1 MPGPHSAPPGRVTG
15 PPAFLHAFSE
25 PARTTFRTLV
35 SGNGSTV
42 VDRDGRTY
50 LDAMA
55 SLWCVNAGHGR
66 QEIIDAVTAQ
76 MARLATYNTFGQWS
90 NEPAEQL
97 AERIRSIA
105 AVPDARVF
113 FTSSGSEAVDTA
125 MKLARLVHVRRG
137 DPERVTVV
145 AREGGYHGTAYG
157 GTSAQGIEPNRAGYG
172 PLVGDVV
179 HVPRHD
185 LEAVSSLFAEHG
197 PTIAAV
203 VTEAV
208 QGAGG
213 VHPPAPGYLEGLR
226 RLCDRHGALLVLDEV
241 ITGFGRLGHWFAGHR
256 YGVEAD
262 LVTFAKGVT
271 SGYVPLGGV
280 IVGPRVRDAL
290 ESDPDFVL
298 RTGFTYSGHPTA
310 AAAGLACLD
319 VIQGD
324 GLLERATAIGGRL
337 EAGLRALLADGAVD
351 EVRGEGAVWAVDLP
365 PERSAAAAGERL
377 LDAGEIVRPIGPS
390 TIALCP
396 PLVMTDGEVDRVL
409 DALAAELAR

>member
-1 MPGPHSAPPGRVTG
+1 MSEL
-15 PPAFLHAFSE
+15 PALLHPFSE
-25 PARTTFRTLV
+25 PARSGFTTLV
-35 SGNGSTV
+35 AGRGSTV
-42 VDRDGRTY
+42 VDRDGREL
-50 LDAMA
+50 LDAIA
-55 SLWCVNAGHGR
+55 SLWCVNVGHGR
-66 QEIIDAVTAQ
+66 REVIDAVTDQ
-76 MARLATYNTFGQWS
+76 MGRLATYNTFGQWS

-97 AERIRSIA
+97 AGRIRSLA

-113 FTSSGSEAVDTA
+113 FTSSGSEAIDTA
-125 MKLARLVHVRRG
+125 IKLARLTHVLRG
-137 DPERVTVV
+137 DPDRVMVV

-157 GTSAQGIEPNRAGYG
+157 GTSAQGIEPNRTGYG

-179 HVPRHD
+179 HLPRHD
-185 LEAVSSLFAEHG
+185 LEAAASLFASRG

-213 VHPPAPGYLEGLR
+213 VHPPEPGYLEGLR

-241 ITGFGRLGHWFAGHR
+241 ITGFGRLGTWFAGHR

-280 IVGPRVRDAL
+280 IVGPRVREAL
-290 ESDPDFVL
+290 EADPSFVL

-310 AAAGLACLD
+310 AAAGSACLD
-319 VIQGD
+319 VLASD
-324 GLLERATAIGGRL
+324 GLLERADALGAGL
-337 EAGLRALLADGAVD
+337 EAGLRALHHDGAVTA
-351 EVRGEGAVWAVDLP
+351 VRGVGAVWAVDVG
-365 PERSAAAAGERL
+365 PERSAAEVGARL
-377 LDAGEIVRPIGPS
+377 LEAGVIVRPIGTS

-396 PLVMTDGEVDRVL
+396 PLVMTDAELDRVL
-409 DALAAELAR
+409 DALATVVTT